1 MGPLKQSIEIP
12 NTTTRYFLG
21 WTSWLDPE
29 FTTCFF
35 EPLFCVPAVLCC
47 LSAILLAIAYFLLIC
62 KDCVTKRSS
71 SAATAACALYCLLG
85 NLSGAV
91 GALLSNQL
99 LMQMAMGVFM
109 TGLDIVRFMFFY
121 IPVCLCKHSKSA
133 RRIKVVVRKRRQ
145 SFLLVSFPMVL
156 GAWLYLWPRV
166 TCGPL
171 AEAQPQRR
179 LLGISPQ
186 DNGEILGYT
195 LGLLSCIIG
204 WTSRLPAVTEAHQGM
219 TGSTIEIGSG
229 VLCVLAGVLYA
240 SAVLLYDTHL
250 EPVVKAMPWILTAA
264 GCAAFDAIIVA
275 LSCYRRWTGWKSLSQ
290 YPKLNSAETQ
300 ALLGNSTPRRPRTT
314 ASASLR
320 GLSHTPLQDLSSNRT
335 PNKPEVGQY
344 IDVTVPPTRK
354 ICLKEVKIS
363 REGQCGSQTLKRI
376 RVVRVDSPRSSD
388 GSSDTS
394 SVSSDLEW
402 DFEDAN
408 AQWGKIQKE
417 QESCEAFSLCK
428 WTMLSKAKP
437 DADPKQPCE
446 GKSPSTQQDH

>member
-1 MGPLKQSIEIP
+1 MGHLKQSIEIP
-12 NTTTRYFLG
+12 NTTMRYFLG
-21 WTSWLDPE
+21 WTSWISPE
-29 FTTCFF
+29 FTPCFF
-35 EPLFCVPAVLCC
+35 EPLFCVPAGLCC
-47 LSAILLAIAYFLLIC
+47 LSAILLTIAYFLLIF
-62 KDCVTKRSS
+62 KDCAAKRSG

-99 LMQMAMGVFM
+99 LMQMVMGVFM
-109 TGLDIVRFMFFY
+109 TGLDIVRFMFIY

-133 RRIKVVVRKRRQ
+133 RRIKMVLKKKHGQ
-145 SFLLVSFPMVL
+145 SFLVMCFPMVL
-156 GAWLYLWPRV
+156 GAWLFLWPRV

-171 AEAQPQRR
+171 VEAQPQRR

-204 WTSRLPAVTEAHQGM
+204 WTSKLPALIEAYRGM
-219 TGSTIEIGSG
+219 TGSTIEITSG
-229 VLCVLAGVLYA
+229 VLCVLASVLYA

-250 EPVVKAMPWILTAA
+250 EPVLKAMPWILTAA
-264 GCAAFDAIIVA
+264 GCAAFDVIIVT

-300 ALLGNSTPRRPRTT
+300 ALLGNSAPRWPRTT
-314 ASASLR
+314 ASAS
-320 GLSHTPLQDLSSNRT
+320 Q
-335 PNKPEVGQY
+335 Q
-344 IDVTVPPTRK
+344 

-363 REGQCGSQTLKRI
+363 REGQCGSQTLRRI

-417 QESCEAFSLCK
+417 QKSSEAFPLHK

-437 DADPKQPCE
+437 DANANQPCK
-446 GKSPSTQQDH
+446 GKSSSTQQDP